1 MNLLLDTHLLVW
13 TATRPERLSARAR
26 EHLSDPGNSLFF
38 SAVSIWEIGIKRRL
52 ERLDFQ
58 LDPERLRDQLLA
70 NAYRE
75 IDFTSRHGL
84 AVQDLPL
91 LHRDPFD
98 RALIAQARHEGLM
111 LMTADHDIG
120 LYQDAILKV

>member
-1 MNLLLDTHLLVW
+1 MNILLDTHLLVW

-26 EHLSDPGNSLFF
+26 SFLEDPRNLLFF

-58 LDPERLRDQLLA
+58 LDPERLRNQLLA
-70 NAYRE
+70 NGYNE
-75 IDFTSRHGL
+75 IDFTSLHGL
-84 AVQDLPL
+84 AVQALPL

-98 RALIAQARHEGLM
+98 RALIAQARCENLV
-111 LMTADHDIG
+111 LMTADRDIT
-120 LYQDAILKV
+120 LYQEAILAV

>member
-13 TATRPERLSARAR
+13 TATRPERLSRRAR
-26 EHLSDPGNSLFF
+26 LEFENPENALFF

-58 LDPERLRDQLLA
+58 LDPERLRDQLLD
-70 NAYRE
+70 NGYEE

-84 AVQDLPL
+84 AVQALPW
-91 LHRDPFD
+91 
-98 RALIAQARHEGLM
+98 
-111 LMTADHDIG
+111 
-120 LYQDAILKV
+120 AI

>member
-1 MNLLLDTHLLVW
+1 VNILLDTHLLVW

-26 EHLSDPGNSLFF
+26 SYLEDPRNLLFF

-58 LDPERLRDQLLA
+58 LDPERLRNQLLA
-70 NAYRE
+70 NGYNE
-75 IDFTSRHGL
+75 IDFTSLHGL
-84 AVQDLPL
+84 AVQALPL

-98 RALIAQARHEGLM
+98 RALIAQARCENLV
-111 LMTADHDIG
+111 LMTADRDIT
-120 LYQDAILKV
+120 LYQEAILAV

>member
-1 MNLLLDTHLLVW
+1 VKLLLDTHLLVW

-26 EHLSDPGNSLFF
+26 SFLEDPRNLLFF

-58 LDPERLRDQLLA
+58 LDPERLRNQFLA
-70 NAYRE
+70 NGYNE
-75 IDFTSRHGL
+75 IDFTSLHGL
-84 AVQDLPL
+84 AVQALPL

-98 RALIAQARHEGLM
+98 RALIAQARCENLV
-111 LMTADHDIG
+111 LMTADRDIT
-120 LYQDAILKV
+120 LYQEAILAV

>member
-13 TATRPERLSARAR
+13 TATRPERLSKRAR
-26 EHLSDPGNSLFF
+26 QALEDLDNVLFF

-58 LDPERLRDQLLA
+58 LDPERLRDQLLD
-70 NAYRE
+70 NAYEE
-75 IDFTSRHGL
+75 IDFTSHHGL
-84 AVQDLPL
+84 AVQSLPL

-98 RALIAQARHEGLM
+98 RALIAQARCEGLI
-111 LMTADHDIG
+111 LMTSDHDIG
-120 LYQDAILKV
+120 LYQEAILKV

>member
-1 MNLLLDTHLLVW
+1 MNILLDTHLLVW

-26 EHLSDPGNSLFF
+26 SYLEDPRNLLFF

-58 LDPERLRDQLLA
+58 LDPERLRNQLLA
-70 NAYRE
+70 NGYNE
-75 IDFTSRHGL
+75 IDFTSLHGL
-84 AVQDLPL
+84 AVQALPL

-98 RALIAQARHEGLM
+98 RALIAQARCENLV
-111 LMTADHDIG
+111 LMTADRDIT
-120 LYQDAILKV
+120 LYQEAILAI

>member
-26 EHLSDPGNSLFF
+26 ALLDDPANTLFF

-52 ERLDFQ
+52 DRLDFQ
-58 LDPERLRDQLLA
+58 LDPSRLRGQLLV
-70 NAYRE
+70 NDYRE
-75 IDFTSRHGL
+75 LDFISRHGI

-98 RALIAQARHEGLM
+98 RALIAQARSEDLTLM
-111 LMTADHDIG
+111 SSDSDIADYGHPV
-120 LYQDAILKV
+120 LKV

>member
-1 MNLLLDTHLLVW
+1 MNILLDTHLLVW

-26 EHLSDPGNSLFF
+26 SFLEDPRNLLFF

-58 LDPERLRDQLLA
+58 LDPERLRNQFLV
-70 NAYRE
+70 NGYNE
-75 IDFTSRHGL
+75 IDFTSLHGL
-84 AVQDLPL
+84 AVQALPL

-98 RALIAQARHEGLM
+98 RALIAQARCENLV
-111 LMTADHDIG
+111 LMTADRDIT
-120 LYQDAILKV
+120 LYEEAILAV

>member
-1 MNLLLDTHLLVW
+1 MNILLDTHLLVW

-26 EHLSDPGNSLFF
+26 SFLEDPRNLLFF

-58 LDPERLRDQLLA
+58 LDPERLRNQLLA
-70 NAYRE
+70 NGYNE
-75 IDFTSRHGL
+75 IDFTSLHGL
-84 AVQDLPL
+84 AVQALPQ

-98 RALIAQARHEGLM
+98 RALIAQARCEDLV
-111 LMTADHDIG
+111 LMTADRDIT
-120 LYQDAILKV
+120 LYQEAILAV

>member
-1 MNLLLDTHLLVW
+1 VNILLDTHLLVW

-26 EHLSDPGNSLFF
+26 SFLEDPRNLLFF

-58 LDPERLRDQLLA
+58 LDPERLRNQLLA
-70 NAYRE
+70 NGYNE
-75 IDFTSRHGL
+75 IDFTSLHGL
-84 AVQDLPL
+84 AVQALPQ

-98 RALIAQARHEGLM
+98 RALIAQARCEDLV
-111 LMTADHDIG
+111 LMTADRDIT
-120 LYQDAILKV
+120 LYQEAILAV

>member
-1 MNLLLDTHLLVW
+1 MNILLDTHLLVW

-26 EHLSDPGNSLFF
+26 SFLEDPRNLLFF

-58 LDPERLRDQLLA
+58 LDPERLRNQLLA
-70 NAYRE
+70 NGYNE
-75 IDFTSRHGL
+75 IDFTSLHGL
-84 AVQDLPL
+84 AVQALPL

-98 RALIAQARHEGLM
+98 RALIAQARCEGLV
-111 LMTADHDIG
+111 LMTADRDIT
-120 LYQDAILKV
+120 LYQEAILAV

>member
-1 MNLLLDTHLLVW
+1 MNILLDTHLLVW

-26 EHLSDPGNSLFF
+26 SYLEDPRNLLFF

-58 LDPERLRDQLLA
+58 LDPERLRNQLLA
-70 NAYRE
+70 NGYNE
-75 IDFTSRHGL
+75 IDFTSLHGL
-84 AVQDLPL
+84 AVQALPL

-98 RALIAQARHEGLM
+98 RALIAQARCENLV
-111 LMTADHDIG
+111 LMTADRDIT
-120 LYQDAILKV
+120 LYQEAILAV

>member
-1 MNLLLDTHLLVW
+1 MNILLDTHLLVW

-26 EHLSDPGNSLFF
+26 SFLEDSRNLLFF

-58 LDPERLRDQLLA
+58 LDPERLRNQLLA
-70 NAYRE
+70 NGYNE
-75 IDFTSRHGL
+75 IDFTSLHGL
-84 AVQDLPL
+84 AVQALPL

-98 RALIAQARHEGLM
+98 RALIAQARCEDLV
-111 LMTADHDIG
+111 LMTADRDIT
-120 LYQDAILKV
+120 LYQEAILAV

>member
-1 MNLLLDTHLLVW
+1 MNILLDTHLLVW

-26 EHLSDPGNSLFF
+26 SYLEDPRNLLFF

-58 LDPERLRDQLLA
+58 LDPERLRNQLLA
-70 NAYRE
+70 NGYNE
-75 IDFTSRHGL
+75 IDFTSLHGL
-84 AVQDLPL
+84 AVQALPL

-98 RALIAQARHEGLM
+98 RALIAQARCENLV
-111 LMTADHDIG
+111 LMTADRDIT
-120 LYQDAILKV
+120 LYQEAVLAV